1 MAFLQKICC
10 FVKSSFCRFHSF
22 GIKFCN
28 QVILF
33 HYKPEAVIPEK
44 DLSIISKKTNIVF
57 KDRIERIVEGRVRQ
71 KKLKIYENGLKNVHS
86 KLWVHNLI
94 FNCLSNISIYCSK
107 HDNLARQ

>member
-1 MAFLQKICC
+1 MYFIPAMAFLQKICC

-44 DLSIISKKTNIVF
+44 DSSIISKKTNIVF

-71 KKLKIYENGLKNVHS
+71 KKLKIYENEFKNVPS
-86 KLWVHNLI
+86 KLWVHNT
-94 FNCLSNISIYCSK
+94 
-107 HDNLARQ
+107 

>member
-1 MAFLQKICC
+1 MALLKKVCW
-10 FVKSSFCRFHSF
+10 FVKSSFCRVHSF

-71 KKLKIYENGLKNVHS
+71 KKLKIYEN
-86 KLWVHNLI
+86 I
-94 FNCLSNISIYCSK
+94 SNISIYCSK